1 VRNGALGDFVLTLPL
16 LRALA
21 ARGPVDVCCALRHAC
36 LLPLD
41 VEHPVRR
48 VDDAWLW
55 RGAAPPAAY
64 ALAVAFSAPAADAL
78 RRCGL
83 RDVRER
89 APRPAAGVH
98 AVSHALAALD
108 PALEHAPP
116 VAPRIGCD
124 EVRRRAGLR
133 GDDGFARA
141 ARGRFVLAPGS
152 GGPAKRWPLDRW
164 RAVAR
169 ELGNDAV
176 VWVRGPV
183 EEEEEHWPDEAL
195 SPDLPGL
202 SALAEGARAW
212 VGPDAG
218 PSHLAAALGCPTLV
232 VFGPTDA
239 ASWAPVG
246 GVVLPWDVAPET
258 IARAARAHARP
269 VG

>member
-1 VRNGALGDFVLTLPL
+1 VLTLPL

-21 ARGPVDVCCALRHAC
+21 ARGPVDVCCAPRHAC

-41 VEHPVRR
+41 AQHPVRR
-48 VDDAWLW
+48 VDDAWIW
-55 RGAAPPAAY
+55 RGAGPPTDY
-64 ALAVAFSAPAADAL
+64 ALAVAFSPHAADAL

-89 APRPAAGVH
+89 AARPSAGVH

-116 VAPRIGCD
+116 VAPRIAWD
-124 EVRRRAGLR
+124 QVRMRVGSEGSEPLT
-133 GDDGFARA
+133 RA

-152 GGPAKRWPLDRW
+152 GGAAKRWPLDRW

-169 ELGNDAV
+169 SLGDDDV

-183 EEEEEHWPDEAL
+183 EEEEEGWPFRTL

-202 SALAEGARAW
+202 CALADGARAW
-212 VGPDAG
+212 IGPDAG
-218 PSHLAAALGCPTLV
+218 PSHLAAALGCPTLA

-246 GVVLPWDVAPET
+246 GTVLPWDAAPEA
-258 IARAARAHARP
+258 IARAAHAHARP